1 MKKILAIS
9 LCLLLVVGLFAGCAK
24 NDTKE
29 PAKPSEEVTQP
40 TKPDNDSEDVTTPA
54 IDETEPTVPDET
66 EPEQE
71 DDSNAWE
78 AGKVD
83 FDETVVLD
91 QDGIKMEV
99 LEIEK
104 LSLGSIKMTYR
115 IVDEQGR
122 DTCLVYPKRNAFEVN
137 GCVVSAQEMPDEMD
151 FTLQNGEVVKA
162 RAVALSAWDLQLHEI
177 TNIVSIEGHNLG
189 ISDSQKD
196 EYFVST
202 FDFELNINEVE
213 EWVAPEIDG
222 EILHDSGDVKV
233 YLANDIGGGSNEARP
248 MLYIVNNRNDDVLM
262 SASVWSV
269 NGESNGMYE
278 ATLYGIRNNSV
289 DYFDLQAELLK
300 AAGEDVVAEK
310 SEFRLMLFVQTEDGK
325 SESLTAGDMKD
336 IFEVDW
342 QTEREVPAE

>member
-9 LCLLLVVGLFAGCAK
+9 LCLLLVVELFAGCAK

-29 PAKPSEEVTQP
+29 PEKPSEEVAQP
-40 TKPDNDSEDVTTPA
+40 TKPDKDSEDVTTPA
-54 IDETEPTVPDET
+54 IDETKPIVPDET

-71 DDSNAWE
+71 DNSNAWE

-83 FDETVVLD
+83 FNETVVLD
-91 QDGIKMEV
+91 QGGIKMEV
-99 LEIEK
+99 FEIEK

-115 IVDEQGR
+115 IIDEQGR

-137 GCVVSAQEMPDEMD
+137 GCVVSAQEMPDEID

-162 RAVALSAWDLQLHEI
+162 RAVTLSGWDLQLHGI
-177 TNIVSIEGHNLG
+177 TKIVSIEGHNLG

-196 EYFVST
+196 EYYVPT
-202 FDFELNINEVE
+202 FDIEMSVNEVD
-213 EWVAPEIDG
+213 EWTAPDIDG
-222 EILHDSGDVKV
+222 EVLHDSADVKV
-233 YLANDIGGGSNEARP
+233 YLVNGVGGGSNEARP
-248 MLYIVNNRNDDVLM
+248 MLYIVNNRSDDVLM

-269 NGESNGMYE
+269 NGESHGMYE

-300 AAGEDVVAEK
+300 AIGEDVAAEK
-310 SEFRLMLFVQTEDGK
+310 SEFRLMMFAQTEGG
-325 SESLTAGDMKD
+325 SESLTYGDMKD
-336 IFEVDW
+336 IFEVNWTLDK
-342 QTEREVPAE
+342 EESVE